1 MHLGVEGLEGG
12 DRDVRGG
19 ARLGRGLEL
28 GQEDLTLLGQ
38 SPGVVDK
45 RGRTI
50 DLPTHEGDV
59 RQDREPEGVVHSV
72 GCVVRALAHCV
83 EVIGQLLATVRRGQQ
98 VRIVGD
104 GSSSALGGQQIRARV
119 AQRSPRAPDED
130 EEQENGCHRSAD
142 DADSHRGATPS
153 GVPSLHR
160 CRPRPT
166 VAVTN
171 ALVVLSPVGDAMAV
185 LVEPPRSAVLVLG
198 HRSDWLARRACGVGT
213 VVLAPATTSP

>member
-1 MHLGVEGLEGG
+1 MHLGIEGPEGR

-28 GQEDLTLLGQ
+28 GQEDLALLGQ
-38 SPGVVDK
+38 SPGVVDQ

-50 DLPTHEGDV
+50 DLPTDEGDV
-59 RQDREPEGVVHSV
+59 GQDREPEGVVHCV
-72 GCVVRALAHCV
+72 GGVVGALAHGV
-83 EVIGQLLATVRRGQQ
+83 EVIGQLLSTIRRGQQ

-104 GSSSALGGQQIRARV
+104 GSSSALGGQQVRARI
-119 AQRSPRAPDED
+119 AQRAPRAPDED
-130 EEQENGCHRSAD
+130 EEQEHDRHRSAD

-160 CRPRPT
+160 CRSRSA